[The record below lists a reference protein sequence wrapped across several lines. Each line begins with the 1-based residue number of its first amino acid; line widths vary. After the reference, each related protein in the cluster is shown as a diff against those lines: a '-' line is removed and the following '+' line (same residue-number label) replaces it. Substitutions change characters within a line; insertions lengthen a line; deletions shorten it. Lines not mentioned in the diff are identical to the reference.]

1 MHKIT
6 KEEAREF
13 VLKQNYEII
22 LSTKL
27 SNYTIDDNDYDTI
40 YFPIP
45 IKEFIKEIEEEEI
58 VWTSEGE
65 ILGYWDDWKELLD
78 NLVQSSEETEEEFC
92 LFCAERDIDWKDY
105 VDESDLS
112 TQAKSKILAY
122 NTDYDFGS
130 KKEPQPKGKDAS
142 HPSHNQ

>member
-6 KEEAREF
+6 KEEAKEF

-27 SNYTIDDNDYDTI
+27 SNYTIDDNSYDTI
-40 YFPIP
+40 YFPIS
-45 IKEFIKEIEEEEI
+45 KEEFMKEIQEEEV

-65 ILGYWDDWKELLD
+65 ILGYWDDWEEVLD

-105 VDESDLS
+105 VEESDLS

-122 NTDYDFGS
+122 N
-130 KKEPQPKGKDAS
+130 KGYEV
-142 HPSHNQ
+142 NQK

>member
-6 KEEAREF
+6 KEEAKEF
-13 VLKQNYEII
+13 ILKQNYEII

-27 SNYTIDDNDYDTI
+27 SNYTIDDNSYDTI
-40 YFPIP
+40 YFPIS
-45 IKEFIKEIEEEEI
+45 KEEFMKEIQEEEI

-65 ILGYWDDWKELLD
+65 ILGYWDDWEEVLE

-105 VDESDLS
+105 VEESDLS

-122 NTDYDFGS
+122 N
-130 KKEPQPKGKDAS
+130 KDS
-142 HPSHNQ
+142 ITKLGRD

>member
-6 KEEAREF
+6 KEEAKEF

-27 SNYTIDDNDYDTI
+27 SNYTIDDNSYDTI
-40 YFPIP
+40 YFPIS
-45 IKEFIKEIEEEEI
+45 KEEFMKEIQEEEI

-65 ILGYWDDWKELLD
+65 ILGYWDDWEEVLE
-78 NLVQSSEETEEEFC
+78 NLVQSSEETEEGFC

-105 VDESDLS
+105 VEESDLS

-122 NTDYDFGS
+122 NKRYPTTPTASS
-130 KKEPQPKGKDAS
+130 KF
-142 HPSHNQ
+142 PSGTSRN